1 MKKVF
6 SVVLA
11 AVIAASFTACSSDK
25 GNSSA
30 ENQSSSSVNEGA
42 SAALNDDIEQ
52 NDIENVK
59 KTYSET
65 ESTVYDTKTIDLDG
79 NGKDELLVLA
89 SYGNNRQF
97 SVWEKNGGEMN
108 KTCDFGAGNVKW
120 IDKISLDEAA
130 IDGEKAFLF
139 TFKFGGENS
148 MTADV
153 LSEIRKT
160 ADGYEVN
167 HLLSHGT
174 IEYSLSEPVTKE
186 FFRKGWSKYDI
197 ALDGDFG
204 DISKDDFEKLYKEYT
219 GKAYSEI

>member
-1 MKKVF
+1 MKKAF

-11 AVIAASFTACSSDK
+11 TVIAATFTACGSDK
-25 GNSSA
+25 GNSSGD
-30 ENQSSSSVNEGA
+30 NQSSSSVNESA
-42 SAALNDDIEQ
+42 SAVLKDDIEQ

-59 KTYSET
+59 KTYSDT
-65 ESTVYDTKTIDLDG
+65 ESTVYDTKKIDLDDD
-79 NGKDELLVLA
+79 GKDELLVLA

-97 SVWEKNGGEMN
+97 SVWKKNGGEMN
-108 KTCDFGAGNVKW
+108 KTCDFGAGMVKW
-120 IDKISLDEAA
+120 IDKISLDEAT
-130 IDGEKAFLF
+130 IDGEKVYLF
-139 TFKFGGENS
+139 SFKFSGENS

-174 IEYSLSEPVTKE
+174 IEYNTAEPATKE

-204 DISKDDFEKLYKEYT
+204 DISKEEFETLYKEYT
-219 GKAYSEI
+219 GKAYSA

>member
-1 MKKVF
+1 MKKAF

-11 AVIAASFTACSSDK
+11 AVIAATFTACGSDK
-25 GNSSA
+25 GNSSG
-30 ENQSSSSVNEGA
+30 ENQSSSSINEST
-42 SAALNDDIEQ
+42 SAVLNGDIEQ

-59 KTYSET
+59 KTYSDT
-65 ESTVYDTKTIDLDG
+65 ESTVYDTKKIDLDVD
-79 NGKDELLVLA
+79 GKDELLVLA

-108 KTCDFGAGNVKW
+108 KACDFGAGMVKW
-120 IDKISLDEAA
+120 IDKISLDEAE
-130 IDGEKAFLF
+130 IDGEKVFLF
-139 TFKFGGENS
+139 SFKFSGENS

-174 IEYSLSEPVTKE
+174 IEYNTAEPATKE

-204 DISKDDFEKLYKEYT
+204 DISKEEYERLYKEYI
-219 GKAYSEI
+219 GEACPEI